1 MTCVTDGRFL
11 NLFYVDTA
19 KKHDLAV
26 LKEKKD
32 DFAEKLEGETVIADK
47 GYVSREFAEE
57 MERRNVRFIAVK
69 RENMIKGDEEAEY
82 YGFLSRVRKKIETL
96 FSVADNF
103 GLKFIRA
110 VSRRGLAVK
119 IILGLL
125 AFNFY
130 QLMG

>member
-1 MTCVTDGRFL
+1 M
-11 NLFYVDTA
+11 NLFTDTA
-19 KKHDLAV
+19 RKHDLAV

-47 GYVSREFAEE
+47 GYVSKDFAEE

-69 RENMIKGDEEAEY
+69 RVNMVKSDEEAEY
-82 YGFLSRVRKKIETL
+82 YGFLSRLRKKIETL
-96 FSVADNF
+96 FSVAENF

-110 VSRRGLAVK
+110 VSRRGLAVR

>member
-57 MERRNVRFIAVK
+57 MERRGVVFIAVK

>member
-1 MTCVTDGRFL
+1 
-11 NLFYVDTA
+11 
-19 KKHDLAV
+19 
-26 LKEKKD
+26 
-32 DFAEKLEGETVIADK
+32 
-47 GYVSREFAEE
+47 
-57 MERRNVRFIAVK
+57 MERKSVDFIAVK
-69 RENMIKGDEEAEY
+69 RENMVKSYEEAEY

>member
-1 MTCVTDGRFL
+1 
-11 NLFYVDTA
+11 
-19 KKHDLAV
+19 
-26 LKEKKD
+26 
-32 DFAEKLEGETVIADK
+32 
-47 GYVSREFAEE
+47 
-57 MERRNVRFIAVK
+57 MERRGVVFIAVK
-69 RENMIKGDEEAEY
+69 RENMIKSDEEAKY

-96 FSVADNF
+96 FSVAENF

-130 QLMG
+130 QLIE

>member
-1 MTCVTDGRFL
+1 M
-11 NLFYVDTA
+11 
-19 KKHDLAV
+19 

-32 DFAEKLEGETVIADK
+32 DFAERLKGETVIADK
-47 GYVSREFAEE
+47 GYVSKEFAEE
-57 MERRNVRFIAVK
+57 MRKRDVDFIAVK
-69 RENMIKGDEEAEY
+69 RKNMIKSDEEAEY

-103 GLKFIRA
+103 GLKFIKA

-130 QLMG
+130 QLMV

>member
-1 MTCVTDGRFL
+1 
-11 NLFYVDTA
+11 
-19 KKHDLAV
+19 V

-32 DFAEKLEGETVIADK
+32 DFAERLKGETVIADK
-47 GYVSREFAEE
+47 GYISKDFAEE
-57 MERRNVRFIAVK
+57 MRKRDVDFIAVK
-69 RENMIKGDEEAEY
+69 RENMVKSEEEEIKNRL
-82 YGFLSRVRKKIETL
+82 LSRLRKKIETL

-110 VSRRGLAVK
+110 VNRRGLAVK

>member
-1 MTCVTDGRFL
+1 
-11 NLFYVDTA
+11 
-19 KKHDLAV
+19 V

-32 DFAEKLEGETVIADK
+32 DFAERMEGETVIADK
-47 GYVSREFAEE
+47 GYVSKDFAEE
-57 MERRNVRFIAVK
+57 MQRRGVEFIAVK
-69 RENMIKGDEEAEY
+69 RENMIKSCEEAEY
-82 YGFLSRVRKKIETL
+82 YGSISKLRKKIETL

-103 GLKFIRA
+103 GLRFIRA
-110 VSRRGLAVK
+110 VSRKGLAVK

>member
-1 MTCVTDGRFL
+1 MPRDW
-11 NLFYVDTA
+11 
-19 KKHDLAV
+19 
-26 LKEKKD
+26 KEKPL
-32 DFAEKLEGETVIADK
+32 FDK
-47 GYVSREFAEE
+47 GYVSKDFAEE

-69 RENMIKGDEEAEY
+69 RVNMVKSDEEAEY

-96 FSVADNF
+96 FSVAENF

-119 IILGLL
+119 IVLGLL